1 MTKILCLGES
11 LARMSSFN
19 GERLTNS
26 TQLDLNYGGAEANV
40 AVNLSLLK
48 HHVEYAT
55 KIPENKL
62 SENLMKVL
70 HSYNVSSKNVLYGGP
85 RLGTYFLEVGS
96 GLRPSSVI
104 YDRAYSS
111 ISLMKEIEWDIDQ
124 LFEGITLFHITGVT
138 LGLSSSWNELGVYLI
153 QEAKKRGI
161 EISFDMNYRQKLW
174 TQEEAKI
181 VFEKVLPLVDYLSAG
196 NLDAIHFMD
205 VEEIENASWDY
216 YTRNMAEKYPNL
228 KYIYGTNRDNL
239 TPNSFIINGYVLDV
253 QNNEPYESKQYRLDT
268 VVDRVGAGDSYA
280 SGILDGIIN
289 DSPIQET
296 VEFGMA
302 ASVLKHTVKGDIN
315 QFSRRE
321 IESFMSNTQ
330 NILR

>member
-1 MTKILCLGES
+1 MTKILSMGES

-40 AVNLSLLK
+40 AVNLSLLNHK
-48 HHVEYAT
+48 VEYAT
-55 KIPENKL
+55 KIPENNL

-70 HSYNVSSKNVLYGGP
+70 HSYNVGTEHIIYGGP
-85 RLGTYFLEVGS
+85 RLGTYFLEVGA

-111 ISLMKEIEWDIDQ
+111 MSLMEDIEWNFEK
-124 LFEGITLFHITGVT
+124 LFEDVTLFHITGIT
-138 LGLSSSWNELGVYLI
+138 LGLSSSWREFGFRLI
-153 QEAKKRGI
+153 EEAKNRGI
-161 EISFDMNYRQKLW
+161 EISFDMNFRQKLW
-174 TQEEAKI
+174 SQSEAK
-181 VFEKVLPLVDYLSAG
+181 VVYEKVLPLVDYLSAG

-205 VEEIENASWDY
+205 IKEIENATWDY
-216 YTRNMAEKYPNL
+216 YAKNMGEKYPNL

-239 TPNSFIINGYVLDV
+239 TPNSFIINGYILDV
-253 QNNEPYESKQYRLDT
+253 QNNDPYESKQYRLDT

-280 SGILDGIIN
+280 AGILDGIIN
-289 DSPIQET
+289 DSPVQKT
-296 VEFGMA
+296 VDFAMA